1 MKYNRNKNILTT
13 DLQIPDYD
21 LEAGIKLAVT
31 DSSAKGKKMHGIT
44 IDVTNKD
51 IPQLS
56 LVGHARYST
65 IILNILKRVN
75 TQQWGKYLEDF
86 YFNMTY
92 SYMGSLSLM
101 LI

>member
-21 LEAGIKLAVT
+21 LEAGLKLEVT

-56 LVGHARYST
+56 LVGHARYSKVVF
-65 IILNILKRVN
+65 NILKRVN
-75 TQQWGKYLEDF
+75 TQQWGKISRRLLF
-86 YFNMTY
+86 
-92 SYMGSLSLM
+92 
-101 LI
+101 

>member
-56 LVGHARYST
+56 LVGHARYC
-65 IILNILKRVN
+65 K
-75 TQQWGKYLEDF
+75 KK
-86 YFNMTY
+86 
-92 SYMGSLSLM
+92 
-101 LI
+101 